1 MDCLPEISH
10 ACTANL
16 QVRMAFA
23 ATGVPKR
30 DTLSQSDPFLLVS
43 KVRRRPPVRA
53 RKKLGLGTLGGRQV
67 APVTS
72 CSSLCKCCRDVPAAA
87 GALDV

>member
-43 KVRRRPPVRA
+43 KVRRQPVQA
-53 RKKLGLGTLGGRQV
+53 RKKLGPGALGGEAGCACHQLQRLVQML
-67 APVTS
+67 PRYP
-72 CSSLCKCCRDVPAAA
+72 CCY
-87 GALDV
+87 